1 MRRIARITV
10 AAAIPLAALATAAQ
24 AQLAG
29 IPVYYNPRGGTGVG
43 IAANVGFP
51 NSDAGG
57 GTAYGVAGS
66 FGAGAVTL
74 SAMIGAWKATSWP
87 GAASNYA
94 WATAQTSYGGSISYR
109 VFGGGLL
116 PVAVAVQA
124 GYGLIKAPVVSP
136 HPSYTQTTIPVGI
149 GISLDPPLFP
159 LKPWIAPR
167 MDFTSFGSGSGLSN
181 TSTFH
186 VSGGVNFNLLLGL
199 GVHAAVDWGQQKIT
213 AGSVTTTKTPVIL
226 SVGAH
231 FNFHVP
237 MM

>member
-1 MRRIARITV
+1 MRRIARITA

-29 IPVYYNPRGGTGVG
+29 IPVYFNPRGGTGVG

-57 GTAYGVAGS
+57 GTAYGLSGS
-66 FGAGAVTL
+66 VGAGPITI
-74 SAMIGAWKATSWP
+74 SAMVGAWKQTDIPGCSSCSW
-87 GAASNYA
+87 AS
-94 WATAQTSYGGSISYR
+94 AQTSFGGALAYR
-109 VFGGGLL
+109 LFGGGLL
-116 PVAVAVQA
+116 PVAVAAQV
-124 GYGLIKAPVVSP
+124 GYGYVKAPAVSI
-136 HPSYTQTTIPVGI
+136 IPGYSITSIPIGV

-167 MDFTSFGSGSGLSN
+167 YQITNYGSGWPSN
-181 TSTFH
+181 TSNFA

-199 GVHAAVDWGQQKIT
+199 GVHAAVDWQQQKF
-213 AGSVTTTKTPVIL
+213 GGTTYTPLIW

-237 MM
+237 M